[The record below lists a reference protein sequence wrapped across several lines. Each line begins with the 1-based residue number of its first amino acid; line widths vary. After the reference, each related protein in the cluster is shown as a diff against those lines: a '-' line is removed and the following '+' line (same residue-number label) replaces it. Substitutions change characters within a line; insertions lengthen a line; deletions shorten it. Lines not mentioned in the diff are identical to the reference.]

1 MSTILHDL
9 IQSRAVNEARYI
21 IENAATLRKAAEEF
35 GVSKSTVHRD
45 IHKYLKDIDM
55 ELYEEVYKVIDLNR
69 NERHM
74 RGGEAN
80 RLRANERRIMEEI
93 KMHE

>member
-9 IQSRAVNEARYI
+9 IQKRAVDVARYI
-21 IENAATLRKAAEEF
+21 IKNETTIRRAADEF

-45 IHKYLKDIDM
+45 IHKYLKDIDL
-55 ELYEEVYKVIDLNR
+55 ELYEEVYKIIDLNR

-80 RLRANERRIMEEI
+80 RLRANERRMMEEE
-93 KMHE
+93 KNA